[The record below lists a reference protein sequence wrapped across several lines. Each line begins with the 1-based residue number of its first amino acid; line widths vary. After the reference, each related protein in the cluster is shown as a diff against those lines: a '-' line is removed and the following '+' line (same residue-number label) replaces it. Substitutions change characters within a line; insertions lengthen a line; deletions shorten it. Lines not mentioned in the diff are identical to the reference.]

1 MTSSTLQILIG
12 LGLGIAA
19 GLFLGERA
27 TVFQFA
33 ADGLVRLRQMTV
45 LPYVVVSL
53 IVGIGSLDARRARLL
68 FLQIGENQ
76 AGRSYATSSIGW
88 TERVE
93 EMGVIVLVEE
103 NNG

>member
-27 TVFQFA
+27 AVFQFA

-53 IVGIGSLDARRARLL
+53 IVGIGSLDRDASAAPVPPSWRKPRW
-68 FLQIGENQ
+68 
-76 AGRSYATSSIGW
+76 S
-88 TERVE
+88 
-93 EMGVIVLVEE
+93 VLRNVLHWVD
-103 NNG
+103 